1 MSKETVYHLYHHPY
15 LEGPVAA
22 KRGLLCVANLCL
34 ESEAKRPNSVKAL
47 IGWCVNIYCLCQQSA
62 IEMHTEIGY
71 V

>member
-1 MSKETVYHLYHHPY
+1 MSVETIHLLHQLPY

-22 KRGLLCVANLCL
+22 KRELLCVGNLCL
-34 ESEAKRPNSVKAL
+34 GSEAKRPNSVKAL
-47 IGWCVNIYCLCQQSA
+47 IGWRVNIYCLCQQSA